1 MKAVI
6 KKKIFTKEFGVQI
19 ISILFII
26 LFTYAAISKLLDHES
41 FTLLLAQSPFLDVY
55 ANLLSWLIP
64 VIELMIAVLFFFPKL
79 SLEALWSS
87 LFLMVIFTA
96 YIIIVLSYSESI
108 PCSCGGIITSL
119 SWNQHLY
126 FNIGFIVLAACG
138 ILLAYPRKKRFP
150 NSHKA
155 LFNKEL

>member
-1 MKAVI
+1 M
-6 KKKIFTKEFGVQI
+6 
-19 ISILFII
+19 LFII
-26 LFTYAAISKLLDHES
+26 LFTYAAISKLLDYEN
-41 FTLLLAQSPFLDVY
+41 FKLLLEKSPFLGSY

-64 VIELMIAVLFFFPKL
+64 AIELMIAVLFFFRKL

-96 YIIIVLSYSESI
+96 YIIIVLNFSESI
-108 PCSCGGIITSL
+108 PCSCGGIISSL

-126 FNIGFIVLAACG
+126 FNIGFIVLAAGG
-138 ILLAYPRKKRFP
+138 ILLVYPRKKSFS

>member
-1 MKAVI
+1 M
-6 KKKIFTKEFGVQI
+6 
-19 ISILFII
+19 LFII
-26 LFTYAAISKLLDHES
+26 LFTYAAISKLLDYEN
-41 FTLLLAQSPFLDVY
+41 FKLLLKQSPFLG
-55 ANLLSWLIP
+55 AHSNLLGWGIPAAELI
-64 VIELMIAVLFFFPKL
+64 IATLFFFPKL

-96 YIIIVLSYSESI
+96 YIIIVLNFSESI
-108 PCSCGGIITSL
+108 PCSCGGIISSL

-138 ILLAYPRKKRFP
+138 ILLAYPRKKSFP

-155 LFNKEL
+155 QFYKEL